1 MIGSVIV
8 GYLMFAEVPDA
19 LHVARHGADHRA
31 GLLVTLQTRRASQA
45 RPEATQATPRF

>member
-19 LHVARHGADHRA
+19 YTWLGTVLIIGA
-31 GLLVTLQTRRASQA
+31 GLLVTLQVRGPTAKS
-45 RPEATQATPRF
+45 